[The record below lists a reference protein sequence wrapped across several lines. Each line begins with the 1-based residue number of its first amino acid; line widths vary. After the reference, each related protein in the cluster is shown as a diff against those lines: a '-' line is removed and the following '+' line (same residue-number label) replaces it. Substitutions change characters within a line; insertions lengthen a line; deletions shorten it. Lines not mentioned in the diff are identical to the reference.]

1 MTDFPPPP
9 PLPTLARYAV
19 IVDVGYIYAA
29 AGELLFNTA
38 SRREFR
44 VDADKLIGALT
55 RHADGFVRGE
65 LLRVYWYDAARD
77 RVPTIDQRV
86 IAQMAWVKL
95 RLGNLNAR
103 GQQKGVDAQI
113 RADMEALA
121 RHRAITDA
129 VLIAGDE
136 DMVPAVEAAQAFGVR
151 VHLWGVEPPFGTNQ
165 AERLVWEADT
175 VEVLDRP
182 FLEPYFTRQP
192 AAHRAASRPVVGVA
206 VGALARAVV
215 RRAARAAA
223 PAVPAR
229 AQAGGRRRRRLGPD
243 RERVEEAGEH
253 VAHKWI
259 LTRGADNIRD
269 LLPGPI
275 LPPVIDK
282 ELLVDAEKELG
293 LSLRPYQ
300 EAREWLRDAFW
311 ARVRREFAVGARDDG
326 PEPLLRV
333 VRGEPT
339 AEEIAALAVVLAA
352 KLAATPGVRPR
363 WACRPAA
370 GRTARVRCTSRRPR
384 APAPGAE
391 ASRDARGRR
400 PAPGHRVRQGSVR
413 GG

>member
-1 MTDFPPPP
+1 MTDFPPP
-9 PLPTLARYAV
+9 LPTPARYA
-19 IVDVGYIYAA
+19 IMVDVGYIYAA
-29 AGELLFNTA
+29 AGELLFNTS

-44 VDADKLIGALT
+44 VDADKLIGELAQ
-55 RHADGFVRGE
+55 HASGKVRGE

-129 VLIAGDE
+129 ILIAGDE
-136 DMVPAVEAAQAFGVR
+136 DMVPAVEAAQAFGVL

-175 VEVLDRP
+175 VEVLDRA

-192 AAHRAASRPVVGVA
+192 VAPEPVVGVA
-206 VGALARAVV
+206 PSVPSPAQLFGERPAPPPPRPAPRPVAPVLP
-215 RRAARAAA
+215 AAA
-223 PAVPAR
+223 E
-229 AQAGGRRRRRLGPD
+229 QAPRLGPD
-243 RERVEEAGEH
+243 RDRVNEAGEH

-282 ELLVDAEKELG
+282 ELLVEAEKELG
-293 LSLRPYQ
+293 QSLRPYQ

-311 ARVRREFAVGARDDG
+311 ERVRREFAEDS
-326 PEPLLRV
+326 EHLW
-333 VRGEPT
+333 
-339 AEEIAALAVVLAA
+339 
-352 KLAATPGVRPR
+352 PR
-363 WACRPAA
+363 
-370 GRTARVRCTSRRPR
+370 
-384 APAPGAE
+384 
-391 ASRDARGRR
+391 
-400 PAPGHRVRQGSVR
+400 
-413 GG
+413 

>member
-1 MTDFPPPP
+1 MTEFPV

-29 AGELLFNTA
+29 AGELLFNTT

-44 VDADKLIGALT
+44 VDADKLISALT
-55 RHADGFVRGE
+55 RHAESLIRGE

-175 VEVLDRP
+175 VQVLDRP

-192 AAHRAASRPVVGVA
+192 VPAEQPAVGVLVQPSVPSPA
-206 VGALARAVV
+206 QLFGERH
-215 RRAARAAA
+215 AAA
-223 PAVPAR
+223 PYRPAPKP
-229 AQAGGRRRRRLGPD
+229 AAPRLGPD

-311 ARVRREFAVGARDDG
+311 VRVRREFAG
-326 PEPLLRV
+326 E
-333 VRGEPT
+333 RGS
-339 AEEIAALAVVLAA
+339 L
-352 KLAATPGVRPR
+352 
-363 WACRPAA
+363 
-370 GRTARVRCTSRRPR
+370 
-384 APAPGAE
+384 
-391 ASRDARGRR
+391 
-400 PAPGHRVRQGSVR
+400 
-413 GG
+413 